1 MKVFL
6 LPKISSKEILSYVNS
21 NNLNSNPLMS
31 IGENYYIIQTK
42 DKFNKLISAPEN
54 QNKRFYYIIENLI
67 KDVPNYDKNIDI
79 ITKKYFG
86 ESVSDEFLQVWEIV
100 LNFNL
105 VTKNVSTNNEIAN
118 LVFDKL
124 KKYTNVS
131 VSKSKKYT
139 HLFLLNTIT
148 LTTRENDINKKI
160 TKFIENLNDL
170 EKSGTLVIKIKD
182 TVTMSSM
189 HLIYMLSYLFE
200 DVYIYR
206 PEFSYTSHG
215 EKYIVCTNFSGKQLK
230 YNTDKDYILLN
241 NVEIPPEYIFTLNII
256 NRILMQ
262 EEYIM
267 LSIMRTYIESQNY
280 YGEEYHKYL
289 AKQESNSDKWIS
301 NNLMLSSKDYNELIK
316 IKEDELEKSIEEYTN
331 LIEERTK
338 MYL

>member
-1 MKVFL
+1 MVVKRNKEEELAL
-6 LPKISSKEILSYVNS
+6 LTQNPKHIGRLLNMWKRYFDDWANDNLFSNGYQYFKMAYMPFIMNIS
-21 NNLNSNPLMS
+21 
-31 IGENYYIIQTK
+31 
-42 DKFNKLISAPEN
+42 PE
-54 QNKRFYYIIENLI
+54 
-67 KDVPNYDKNIDI
+67 
-79 ITKKYFG
+79 G
-86 ESVSDEFLQVWEIV
+86 
-100 LNFNL
+100 
-105 VTKNVSTNNEIAN
+105 STNNEIAN
-118 LVFDKL
+118 SVFDKL

-160 TKFIENLNDL
+160 TKFVENINNL
-170 EKSGTLVIKIKD
+170 EKGGSLVIKIKD

-215 EKYIVCTNFSGKQLK
+215 EKYIVCTNFSGKQFK
-230 YNTDKDYILLN
+230 YNTDKDYLQLN
-241 NVEIPPEYIFTLNII
+241 NVEIPSEYIFTLNII

-262 EEYIM
+262 EEYIT

-289 AKQESNSDKWIS
+289 SKQESNSDKWIS
-301 NNLMLSSKDYNELIK
+301 NNLMLSSKDYDELTK
-316 IKEDELEKSIEEYTN
+316 IKEDELDKSIEEYTK
-331 LIEERTK
+331 LIVERTK